1 MKIFLDAN
9 ILFSGSNTQSA
20 LHQLLNLLGKNHELA
35 TSYYAIAEARRNITL
50 KKSAWLD
57 DFEELVAHFILCP
70 QGQLRKD
77 IELVEKDRTILA
89 AAITGECGYLITGDR
104 KDFGHL
110 FGQTIEGVLI
120 LPPSDLAE
128 KLL

>member
-9 ILFSGSNTQSA
+9 ILFSGSNTESA
-20 LHQLLNLLGKNHELA
+20 LHQLLNILGKKHELA
-35 TSYYAIAEARRNITL
+35 TSYYAIGEARRNITL

-57 DFEELVAHFILCP
+57 DFEELVSHFILCP
-70 QGQLRKD
+70 QGQLQKD
-77 IELVEKDRTILA
+77 IELVEKDRPILA
-89 AAITGECGYLITGDR
+89 SAITGECAYLITGDR

>member
-20 LHQLLNLLGKNHELA
+20 LHQLLNLLGQNHELA

-50 KKSAWLD
+50 KKNTWLN
-57 DFEELVAHFILCP
+57 DFEELVSHFTLCP

-77 IELVEKDRTILA
+77 IELVEKDRPILA
-89 AAITGECGYLITGDR
+89 AAITGECEYLVTGDR

-110 FGQTIEGVLI
+110 FGQTIEGVFV

>member
-9 ILFSGSNTQSA
+9 ILFSGSNRQSA
-20 LHQLLNLLGKNHELA
+20 LHQLLELLSEKHELA
-35 TSYYAIAEARRNITL
+35 TSCYAIEEARRNITL
-50 KKSAWLD
+50 KKTDWLD
-57 DFEELVAHFILCP
+57 DFEELVSHLVLCP
-70 QGQLRKD
+70 QAQLGKD
-77 IELVEKDRTILA
+77 IELVEKDRPILG
-89 AAITGECGYLITGDR
+89 AAIAGKCEYLVTGDR

-110 FGQTIEGVLI
+110 FGKTIEGVFV

>member
-20 LHQLLNLLGKNHELA
+20 LYQLLHLLDEKHELA
-35 TSYYAIAEARRNITL
+35 TSSYAIAEARRNITL

-57 DFEELVAHFILCP
+57 DFEELISHFTLCP
-70 QGQLRKD
+70 QGHLRKD
-77 IELVEKDRTILA
+77 IELVEKDRPILA
-89 AAITGECGYLITGDR
+89 SAITGKCGYLITGDR

-110 FGQTIEGVLI
+110 FGQTIEGVLV